1 MKRVRNVEKG
11 NFFLR
16 LLGHR
21 RGSSTLEYVIVIAA
35 GALFA
40 TLLFMAI
47 QSQEGVLRERITALL
62 KGELIQVQPIGE
74 RENPETKSSGTGVP
88 TPSMSENPGEGL
100 SFSPFLPPD
109 PEKGWADKAK
119 EIPIIGNIVG
129 KTEPLYDE
137 YLKPFGDWSGI
148 GPVAGE
154 VADFFD
160 PIPDIYELTTGKD
173 WDTGEELGG
182 YDRIVEPFLQY
193 FVGKKVGKVGKLAA
207 KADNKLLGG
216 KITKKAGELL
226 EPVKVKRDQF
236 VKWAC
241 GSSPDKDCLMRQILG
256 WSEDKYR
263 KDKVAR
269 GGYNWRKEF
278 RRRIENARW
287 DPHGYKHKKAKT
299 VEEAREISM
308 TGKNP
313 PAQYLPDVD
322 NRKLERE
329 AFRKAEYIYVD
340 EGGAVFFI
348 YNAGKVIGFDK
359 GKPAKW
365 IRAELTKDETPTL
378 HGHPMSEKRV
388 KEYIEGKKKKLRVLR
403 RKRID
408 E

>member
-1 MKRVRNVEKG
+1 MEKG

-154 VADFFD
+154 VVDFFD

-182 YDRIVEPFLQY
+182 YDRICRAFP
-193 FVGKKVGKVGKLAA
+193 A
-207 KADNKLLGG
+207 
-216 KITKKAGELL
+216 
-226 EPVKVKRDQF
+226 
-236 VKWAC
+236 
-241 GSSPDKDCLMRQILG
+241 ILC
-256 WSEDKYR
+256 R
-263 KDKVAR
+263 
-269 GGYNWRKEF
+269 
-278 RRRIENARW
+278 
-287 DPHGYKHKKAKT
+287 
-299 VEEAREISM
+299 
-308 TGKNP
+308 
-313 PAQYLPDVD
+313 
-322 NRKLERE
+322 
-329 AFRKAEYIYVD
+329 
-340 EGGAVFFI
+340 
-348 YNAGKVIGFDK
+348 
-359 GKPAKW
+359 
-365 IRAELTKDETPTL
+365 
-378 HGHPMSEKRV
+378 
-388 KEYIEGKKKKLRVLR
+388 
-403 RKRID
+403 
-408 E
+408 

>member
-1 MKRVRNVEKG
+1 MDKG

-182 YDRIVEPFLQY
+182 YDRYVEPFLQY

-299 VEEAREISM
+299 VEEARELSM
-308 TGKNP
+308 TGKKH
-313 PAQYLPDVD
+313 AQYLPDVD
-322 NRKLERE
+322 NKKLENE
-329 AFRKAEYIYVD
+329 ALRNAEYIFVD
-340 EGGAVFFI
+340 ERGTVYFI
-348 YNAGKVIGFDK
+348 YDAGKVIGFDE
-359 GKPAKW
+359 GEEARW
-365 IRAELTKDETPTL
+365 IRAELTKGKTPTL

-388 KEYIEGKKKKLRVLR
+388 KEYIEGKKKLRVLR

>member
-1 MKRVRNVEKG
+1 
-11 NFFLR
+11 
-16 LLGHR
+16 
-21 RGSSTLEYVIVIAA
+21 
-35 GALFA
+35 
-40 TLLFMAI
+40 
-47 QSQEGVLRERITALL
+47 
-62 KGELIQVQPIGE
+62 
-74 RENPETKSSGTGVP
+74 
-88 TPSMSENPGEGL
+88 MSENPGEGL

-182 YDRIVEPFLQY
+182 YDRYVEPFLQY

-278 RRRIENARW
+278 RKRIEEAEW
-287 DPHGYKHKKAKT
+287 TPHGYKHKKAKT

-329 AFRKAEYIYVD
+329 ALRKAEYIYVD

-365 IRAELTKDETPTL
+365 IRAELTKGKTPTL

-388 KEYIEGKKKKLRVLR
+388 KEYIEGKKKLRVLR

>member
-1 MKRVRNVEKG
+1 VEKG

-47 QSQEGVLRERITALL
+47 QSQEGVLREKITALL

-109 PEKGWADKAK
+109 PGKGWADKAK

-160 PIPDIYELTTGKD
+160 PTPDIYELTTGKD

-182 YDRIVEPFLQY
+182 YDRYVEPFLQY

-216 KITKKAGELL
+216 RITKKR
-226 EPVKVKRDQF
+226 VNCWSRSR
-236 VKWAC
+236 
-241 GSSPDKDCLMRQILG
+241 SS
-256 WSEDKYR
+256 
-263 KDKVAR
+263 
-269 GGYNWRKEF
+269 
-278 RRRIENARW
+278 
-287 DPHGYKHKKAKT
+287 
-299 VEEAREISM
+299 EI
-308 TGKNP
+308 N
-313 PAQYLPDVD
+313 L
-322 NRKLERE
+322 
-329 AFRKAEYIYVD
+329 
-340 EGGAVFFI
+340 
-348 YNAGKVIGFDK
+348 
-359 GKPAKW
+359 
-365 IRAELTKDETPTL
+365 
-378 HGHPMSEKRV
+378 
-388 KEYIEGKKKKLRVLR
+388 
-403 RKRID
+403 
-408 E
+408 